1 MSRHL
6 STVPRE
12 KLPMHCLK
20 ELQLK
25 GKDCIC
31 EMLINIRRIR
41 RCTTLRLH
49 DRNIISEVTKEE
61 KVGAWEMLGDRG
73 VVNSDVCSTQKCRWC
88 DCHEPKTTATKLW
101 SSEFRGEKIKHYK
114 SNKAQLPGLGVL
126 VRANNRRILRQSKEA
141 LRVWSGPKL
150 QGKIISKIKSIR
162 NS

>member
-25 GKDCIC
+25 GKDCVC

-49 DRNIISEVTKEE
+49 DRNTISEVTKEE

-73 VVNSDVCSTQKCRWC
+73 VVNSDVCSTQECRRC

-101 SSEFRGEKIKHYK
+101 SSEFRGRKLNTINPTKH
-114 SNKAQLPGLGVL
+114 SFLGSVCWC
-126 VRANNRRILRQSKEA
+126 VPIIAVFWGRARRLWEFEVGPSYRA
-141 LRVWSGPKL
+141 RWSQK
-150 QGKIISKIKSIR
+150 
-162 NS
+162 